1 MPDSTL
7 TTARTDRILAKPWWK
22 RRPFQLGAG
31 VAVLVVVAAG
41 AFVLIPPP
49 DTVTVNAASLDT
61 GEVVRAPYQ
70 DYIAL
75 RSEVIPLV
83 VVYITAETTGRVES
97 VITQDG
103 EQVLAGQALARLSN
117 PDLTLDVSS
126 READISGRLSDT
138 NNQLMTLQTQQ
149 QGREQALA
157 DATYALHKAEQELA
171 KRQVLLDKNVLNAAA
186 VKPYEDE
193 VDYQK
198 ARVATLQASQA
209 SDKAFYTDQRQQV
222 LNSAGDLRR
231 SLGEVRQG
239 LNALTVSAPETGRLT
254 DFDLKPGQAVRQGD
268 PLGEVDSVGTYKLTA
283 QVDEYYLSR
292 LTTGLKAQA
301 NVHGTAVPVH
311 VSKVFPQ
318 VTNGRITV
326 ELEFDGTMPSGL
338 TRGEAVDVR
347 LSMSGDTA
355 DAVMAPAGSWLND
368 SNGASVFVVNSDRA
382 DRRAVTVGRRNPE
395 YAEILSGL
403 KPGDRIVVNGASAY
417 PKAQHLH
424 LSKSAQ

>member
-1 MPDSTL
+1 MPDSPL
-7 TTARTDRILAKPWWK
+7 SPARTDRILAKPWWK

-31 VAVLVVVAAG
+31 AAIMAVLAAGALVVV
-41 AFVLIPPP
+41 PPAN
-49 DTVTVNAASLDT
+49 TVTVNATSLDT

-75 RSEVIPLV
+75 RAEVMPLV
-83 VVYITAETTGRVES
+83 VVYITAETNGRVDA
-97 VITQDG
+97 VVTQDG
-103 EQVLAGQALARLSN
+103 EAVTAGQPLARLGN

-138 NNQLMTLQTQQ
+138 NNQLMALQTQQ

-171 KRQVLLDKNVLNAAA
+171 KRQVLLDKGVLNVAA
-186 VKPYEDE
+186 VKPYDDE
-193 VDYQK
+193 VEYQK
-198 ARVATLQASQA
+198 ARVATLQSSQT
-209 SDKAFYTDQRQQV
+209 SDQAFYAGQRQQI
-222 LNSAGDLRR
+222 LASAGDLRR

-239 LNALTVSAPETGRLT
+239 LNALTVTAPQTGRLT
-254 DFDLKPGQAVRQGD
+254 DFDLKPGQAVHQGD
-268 PLGEVDSVGTYKLTA
+268 PLGEVDSVGTYKLSA

-301 NVHGTAVPVH
+301 SVHGKTVAVH
-311 VSKVFPQ
+311 ISKVFPQ

-326 ELEFDGTMPSGL
+326 ELEFDGTMPADL
-338 TRGEAVDVR
+338 TRGEAIDVR

-355 DAVMAPAGSWLND
+355 DAVMAPAGAWLND
-368 SNGASVFVVNSDRA
+368 SNGASVFVVNGNRA
-382 DRRAVTVGRRNPE
+382 DRRPVSVGRRNPE

-417 PKAQHLH
+417 PKAQHLSI
-424 LSKSAQ
+424 SKSSQ